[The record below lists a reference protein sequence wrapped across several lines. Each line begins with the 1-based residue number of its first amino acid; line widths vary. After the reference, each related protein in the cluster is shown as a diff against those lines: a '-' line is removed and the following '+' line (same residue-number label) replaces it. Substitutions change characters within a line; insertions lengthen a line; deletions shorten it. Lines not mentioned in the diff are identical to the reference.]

1 MFNFESTQTHMKEV
15 PVALFLPFSPGVH
28 CIFLLSFLSSIT
40 KVWVSATKMRVN
52 QTWQVVSSLAKRIP
66 QKKKKERRSYVF
78 MDDQF
83 IPILKHSL
91 GKNCKSYSRITAEL
105 HRQQAEQLSIKK

>member
-66 QKKKKERRSYVF
+66 QKKKKEKREVTFLWMINSFLYLN
-78 MDDQF
+78 
-83 IPILKHSL
+83 IHWEKIAKA
-91 GKNCKSYSRITAEL
+91 TAEL
-105 HRQQAEQLSIKK
+105 NCTDSKLNN